1 MVNGIV
7 GREAE
12 LEAVERFLNA
22 VRERAAALVIEG
34 EAGIGKTT
42 VWQEAVTTARALGF
56 PVLLARPAESEA
68 KLSYA
73 ALVDLLGPAY
83 DETRAELPEPQQRAL
98 DAALLRNDAEGP
110 AEPRTTATALVGV
123 LTALATGGP
132 TVMAIDDVQW
142 LDRASERAL
151 EFAARRL
158 PAQVGL
164 LLTRRSAGD
173 GDAPLGLDRALS
185 EGQLESIVPGPFSLA
200 ALHHLIRSRLGMAP
214 ARPTLIRIA
223 AASGG
228 NPFFALEIARA
239 LERDAGERALGD
251 PLPVPERLHK
261 LMAARLRT
269 LSPAGQEAVLVASA
283 LSRPTVATVAD
294 ALGANRDPLT
304 ALAEAEEAGV

>member
-34 EAGIGKTT
+34 EAGMGKTT

-98 DAALLRNDAEGP
+98 DAA
-110 AEPRTTATALVGV
+110 
-123 LTALATGGP
+123 
-132 TVMAIDDVQW
+132 
-142 LDRASERAL
+142 
-151 EFAARRL
+151 
-158 PAQVGL
+158 
-164 LLTRRSAGD
+164 
-173 GDAPLGLDRALS
+173 
-185 EGQLESIVPGPFSLA
+185 
-200 ALHHLIRSRLGMAP
+200 ALHHLIRSRLGTAP
-214 ARPTLIRIA
+214 ARPMLMRIA

-228 NPFFALEIARA
+228 NPFFALEIVRA

-261 LMAARLRT
+261 LVAARVRT
-269 LSPAGQEAVLVASA
+269 LTPAGQEAVLVASA

-294 ALGANRDPLT
+294 ALGANRDQAT
-304 ALAEAEEAGV
+304 ALVE